1 MNPEPEFVLITPEP
15 THDEREVI
23 LKAFT
28 QLWPE
33 DKKVEFSSRWRFS
46 GRWWADQSNPRST
59 NRGWKN

>member
-33 DKKVEFSSRWRFS
+33 EKKSRVFITL
-46 GRWWADQSNPRST
+46 AV
-59 NRGWKN
+59 

>member
-1 MNPEPEFVLITPEP
+1 MNLEPEFVLITPEP

-33 DKKVEFSSRWRFS
+33 DKKVEFSSRW
-46 GRWWADQSNPRST
+46 
-59 NRGWKN
+59 